1 MKLLKFMSEFSKI
14 ERYEINTQK
23 SLSFLHINN
32 EKSERELRKQ
42 YNLPS
47 HQRE

>member
-1 MKLLKFMSEFSKI
+1 MSEFSKTA
-14 ERYEINTQK
+14 RYKINTEK

-32 EKSERELRKQ
+32 EKSDRELREQ
-42 YNLPS
+42 YHLPS